1 MNGKQA
7 RALRKIAEANT
18 DGDDLRAKEATKTI
32 KKIYKLFKRDGGG
45 RTK

>member
-18 DGDDLRAKEATKTI
+18 DGDELRAKIAAKTI
-32 KKIYKLFKRDGGG
+32 KKAFKKYKNQKS
-45 RTK
+45 